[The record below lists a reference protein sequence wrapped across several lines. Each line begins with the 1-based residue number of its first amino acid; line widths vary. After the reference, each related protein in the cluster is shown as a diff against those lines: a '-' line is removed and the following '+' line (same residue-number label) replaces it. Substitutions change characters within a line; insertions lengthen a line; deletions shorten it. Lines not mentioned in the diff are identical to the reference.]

1 MAEIVDKISNFFL
14 SPWLDKKYSNDKGEK
29 IAISFMLR
37 RELTKGTFQSNEL
50 EFQDQNKK
58 LQFRAN
64 PDNAVTLGTLL
75 NRVFDVEES
84 ELSDLYV
91 VMDGEQGKNG
101 VLITDNGSIRDFD
114 LCNAMV
120 DKKSSSGY
128 YIGVTLIVS
137 YRKNYCKDEHKD
149 KSVFREKT
157 NMVVYLEC
165 SGNNEDT
172 QYFRASMMLPIDD
185 GDINY
190 ARTMNEPKSIN
201 VLFAYD
207 HTEPQK
213 RIIKFEKDLKKAV
226 KKYQKGKSLNIDEQC
241 MIAKIVPEILW
252 NYSWGNQAFQE
263 HRYWDAILYL
273 ENVYHGLKESWLK
286 GEIIDEERYIFF
298 QTCYMIGFSYADM
311 GLHEKACY
319 YLDIIWPLEE
329 ITYCREYINC
339 LVNLKDVR
347 AKSVIN
353 SELERLKQLM
363 NDEKVDNEIDDTF
376 VSYFRFLRRRKAH
389 VLVDINKLDEAEK
402 IFREL
407 LQDEKQETVI
417 KYIEGELKYIDRMR
431 TNK

>member
-1 MAEIVDKISNFFL
+1 MAEIADKISNFFL

-29 IAISFMLR
+29 MAISFMLR
-37 RELTKGTFQSNEL
+37 KELAKGTFQSNEL
-50 EFQDQNKK
+50 EFQNQNEN

-75 NRVFDVEES
+75 NRTFDVEES

-91 VMDGEQGKNG
+91 VMDGERGKNG
-101 VLITDNGSIRDFD
+101 VLITDNDSIRNFD
-114 LCNAMV
+114 LCNVMI

-128 YIGVTLIVS
+128 YLGVTLIVS
-137 YRKNYCKDEHKD
+137 YRKKHCRDEYNGKP
-149 KSVFREKT
+149 SSRQ
-157 NMVVYLEC
+157 NANIIVYLEC
-165 SGNNEDT
+165 SGNNKDT
-172 QYFRASMMLPIDD
+172 QYFRASMMLSTDD
-185 GDINY
+185 GDISY

-207 HTEPQK
+207 HTDPQK
-213 RIIKFEKDLKKAV
+213 RIIRFEKDLKKAV
-226 KKYQKGKSLNIDEQC
+226 EKYQKGKSLDIDEQC

-273 ENVYHGLKESWLK
+273 ENVYHELKERWLED
-286 GEIIDEERYIFF
+286 EIIDEERHIFF
-298 QTCYMIGFSYADM
+298 QTCYMIGFGYADM

-339 LVNLKDVR
+339 LVNLKDLR
-347 AKSVIN
+347 AESTID
-353 SELERLKQLM
+353 SELDRLEQLM
-363 NDEKVDNEIDDTF
+363 NNNSEIDDIS
-376 VSYFRFLRRRKAH
+376 VSYFRFLKRRKAH
-389 VLVDINKLDEAEK
+389 VLVDIDKLDEAEK

-407 LQDEKQETVI
+407 LQDEEQEQVI
-417 KYIEGELKYIDRMR
+417 KYIEGELKYIDEMR
-431 TNK
+431 TSE

>member
-1 MAEIVDKISNFFL
+1 MSKLIEALSETIL

-29 IAISFMLR
+29 MATSFILR
-37 RELTKGTFQSNEL
+37 KELTKGTFQSNEL
-50 EFQDQNKK
+50 EFQNQNEN

-64 PDNAVTLGTLL
+64 PNNAVTLGTLL
-75 NRVFDVEES
+75 NRAFDVEEN

-101 VLITDNGSIRDFD
+101 VLITDNDSIRNFD

-120 DKKSSSGY
+120 DKNSSSGY
-128 YIGVTLIVS
+128 YLGVNLIVS
-137 YRKNYCKDEHKD
+137 YRKNYCRDEHKD
-149 KSVFREKT
+149 KSFFRQNT
-157 NMVVYLEC
+157 NIIVYLEC
-165 SGNNEDT
+165 SGNNKDT

-207 HTEPQK
+207 HTAPQK
-213 RIIKFEKDLKKAV
+213 RIIKFDRDLKKAV
-226 KKYQKGKSLNIDEQC
+226 EKYQKGKTLDIDEQC
-241 MIAKIVPEILW
+241 MIAKIIPEILW

-273 ENVYHGLKESWLK
+273 ENVYHELKERWLK
-286 GEIIDEERYIFF
+286 NEIIDEERHIFF
-298 QTCYMIGFSYADM
+298 QTCYMIGFGYAEM

-339 LVNLKDVR
+339 LVNLKDLR
-347 AKSVIN
+347 AESTID
-353 SELERLKQLM
+353 SELERLEQLM
-363 NDEKVDNEIDDTF
+363 DDEKAGNKIDDAL
-376 VSYFRFLRRRKAH
+376 VSYFRFLKRRKAY
-389 VLVDINKLDEAEK
+389 VLVDIDKLDEAEK

-407 LQDEKQETVI
+407 LQDEEQELII
-417 KYIEGELKYIDRMR
+417 KYIEGELKYIDKMR
-431 TNK
+431 TSE